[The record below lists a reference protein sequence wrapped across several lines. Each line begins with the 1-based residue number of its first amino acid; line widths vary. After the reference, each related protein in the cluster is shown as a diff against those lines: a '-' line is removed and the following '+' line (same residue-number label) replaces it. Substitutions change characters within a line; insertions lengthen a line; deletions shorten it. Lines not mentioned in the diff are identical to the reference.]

1 MKIGIL
7 ALQGAFLEHAVKLK
21 ELGVESFEIRKK
33 ADLQQSCDGLILPG
47 GESTVMG
54 KLLKELDLFESL
66 YQKIKNGLPV
76 LATCSGLILL
86 ASELSNDSNTYFGT
100 MPIKVRR
107 NAYGRQL
114 GSFSVSTEVKNIG
127 KIPLVFIR
135 APYIETVENSV
146 EVLATVSNRI
156 VAARYQNQLGLAF
169 HPEITQD
176 SSMHRYFLSIC
187 KNPIP
192 VI

>member
-7 ALQGAFLEHAVKLK
+7 ALQGAFWEHAGKLK

-33 ADLQQSCDGLILPG
+33 TDLQQSYDGLILPG

-54 KLLKELDLFESL
+54 KLLKELDLFQPL
-66 YQKIKNGLPV
+66 YEKIKDGLPV

-86 ASELSNDSNTYFGT
+86 ASELSNDSNSYFAT

-114 GSFSVSTEVKNIG
+114 GSFSVSADVKNIG
-127 KIPLVFIR
+127 KVPLVFIR
-135 APYIETVENSV
+135 APYIESVENSV
-146 EVLATVSNRI
+146 EVLATVNDRI

-176 SSMHRYFLSIC
+176 SSIHRYFISIC
-187 KNPIP
+187 KNPVPI
-192 VI
+192 I